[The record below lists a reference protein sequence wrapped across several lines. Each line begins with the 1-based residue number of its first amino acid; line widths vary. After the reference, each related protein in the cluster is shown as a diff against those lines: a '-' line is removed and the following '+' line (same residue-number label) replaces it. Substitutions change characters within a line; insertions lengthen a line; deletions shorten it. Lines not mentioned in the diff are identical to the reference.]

1 MEKRVVITGM
11 GAVTPIGNSVEDY
24 WNGLAN
30 GVNGI
35 DVITAFDVENSEVK
49 LAAEVKDFDPKL
61 YMDPKEARRMDRYCQ
76 LAMAGAK
83 EAMESSGID
92 LEKIDHNRFGVI
104 VGSGIGGL
112 NTLEKEHVKL
122 LEKGPKR
129 VNPLLIPM
137 IISNMAAGNIAIK
150 YGAKGVC
157 TNIVTACATG
167 SQCIGDAYR
176 SIKHGYSDLIL
187 AGGAESSITPL
198 AIAGF
203 ANLTALSK
211 STDKDRASIPFDKER
226 NGFVMGEGAGIVVL
240 EELEHALKRGAKILA
255 EVVGYG
261 STCDAYHMTSPAVD
275 GEGAARSMQLSIEE
289 AGIEASQVSYI
300 NAHGTS
306 TPYND
311 KFETL
316 AVKTVFGEAAYKIPI
331 SSTKSMTGHLLG
343 ASGAIETIACIK
355 AITEDFIPPTIGYQV
370 PDEDCDLDIVPNVGR
385 KATVTY
391 AMTNSF
397 GFGGHNAT
405 LLLKK
410 YQDECQR

>member
-1 MEKRVVITGM
+1 MERRVVVTGM
-11 GAVTPIGNSVEDY
+11 GAITPIGNSVEEY

-35 DVITAFDVENSEVK
+35 ANITAFDVENSDVK
-49 LAAEVKDFDPKL
+49 LAAEVKNFDPKL
-61 YMDPKEARRMDRYCQ
+61 YIDPKEARRMDRYCQ
-76 LAMAGAK
+76 FAMAGAK
-83 EAMESSGID
+83 EAMEESGID
-92 LEKIDHNRFGVI
+92 LESIDHNRFGVI

-112 NTLEKEHVKL
+112 GTLESEHIKM

-176 SIKHGYSDLIL
+176 NIKHGYSDIIL
-187 AGGAESSITPL
+187 AGGAEASITPL
-198 AIAGF
+198 SIAGF
-203 ANLTALSK
+203 SNLTALSRA
-211 STDKDRASIPFDKER
+211 TDKDRASIPFDKER
-226 NGFVMGEGAGIVVL
+226 NGFVMGEGAGVIVL

-261 STCDAYHMTSPAVD
+261 ATCDAYHMTSPAVD
-275 GEGAARSMQLSIEE
+275 GEGAARSMQLSLEE
-289 AGIEASQVSYI
+289 AGIKPNQVSYI

-316 AVKTVFGEAAYKIPI
+316 AVKTVFGEDAYKVPI

-343 ASGAIETIACIK
+343 ASGAIETVACIK
-355 AITEDFIPPTIGYQV
+355 AIVEDFIPPTIGYQV

-385 KATVTY
+385 KAKVEY

-410 YQDECQR
+410 YQS

>member
-1 MEKRVVITGM
+1 MEKRVVVTGM
-11 GAVTPIGNSVEDY
+11 GAITPLGNSVEEY
-24 WNGLAN
+24 WNGLKQ
-30 GVNGI
+30 GKNGI
-35 DVITAFDVENSEVK
+35 DSITAFDTENYEVK
-49 LAAEVKDFDPKL
+49 LAAEVKDFDPKQ
-61 YMDPKEARRMDRYCQ
+61 YMDPKEARRMDRFCQ
-76 LAMAGAK
+76 FAMASAK
-83 EAMESSGID
+83 EAMDQAAFD
-92 LEKIDHNRFGVI
+92 LEAIDHDRLGVI

-112 NTLEKEHVKL
+112 NTIEKDHQKL

-129 VNPLLIPM
+129 VNPLVIPM

-150 YGAKGVC
+150 YGAKGIC

-176 SIKHGYSDLIL
+176 NIKHGYADVII
-187 AGGAESSITPL
+187 AGGAESCVTPL

-203 ANLTALSK
+203 TNLTALSK
-211 STDKDRASIPFDKER
+211 SQDKDRASIPFDKER
-226 NGFVMGEGAGIVVL
+226 NGFVLGEGAGALVL
-240 EELEHALKRGAKILA
+240 EEYEHAVKRGAKILA

-261 STCDAYHMTSPAVD
+261 ATCDAYHMTSPAVD
-275 GEGAARSMQLSIEE
+275 GEGAARSMELSMQE
-289 AGIEASQVSYI
+289 AGITPNQVSYI

-316 AVKTVFGEAAYKIPI
+316 AVKKAFGEYAAQVPF

-343 ASGAIETIACIK
+343 ASGAIESIACVK
-355 AITEDFIPPTIGYQV
+355 AVEEDFIPPTIGYKV

-385 KATVTY
+385 SAAVEY

-405 LLLKK
+405 ILFKK
-410 YQDECQR
+410 YKSED